1 MIPEHRLAALL
12 DEVKDGW
19 ISNCLYHN
27 TADSPSL
34 YVDHNCERDDFPMK
48 PVLELKG
55 HHDEVWYL
63 KYSNDGKKLASTSK
77 DKTVVIYD
85 TTTYKILH
93 QLDEHDSGVTHLAWS
108 PDDTK
113 IITCCAQQENSA
125 RIWDV
130 EVCTRCP
137 KRAAETRSGVF
148 FCPSPQLNFTVN
160 KNKSQ
165 SLPTTTFLML
175 HRQRAVYAPTKDTS
189 CLPCRLLALGFSLRF
204 WAAY

>member
-1 MIPEHRLAALL
+1 MLLSWTESISPSVMIPEHRLAALL

-19 ISNCLYHN
+19 ISNCHYHN

-34 YVDHNCERDDFPMK
+34 YVDHCCDRDDFPMK

-63 KYSNDGKKLASTSK
+63 KYSNDGRKLASTSK

-85 TTTYKILH
+85 TTTYKVLH
-93 QLDEHDSGVTHLAWS
+93 QLDDHDSGVTHLAWS

-130 EVCTRCP
+130 EVCNSFS
-137 KRAAETRSGVF
+137 RA
-148 FCPSPQLNFTVN
+148 
-160 KNKSQ
+160 
-165 SLPTTTFLML
+165 
-175 HRQRAVYAPTKDTS
+175 
-189 CLPCRLLALGFSLRF
+189 
-204 WAAY
+204 